1 MRKIFSA
8 VAVVGLLAMGVAGCS
23 SSGGTQS
30 SEGAPITQESAAS
43 GGTQSSEG
51 APITQESAAG
61 SWVLVDGK
69 GPEGE
74 VKPTE
79 ATPIELTI
87 ESDGQFSGSSGC
99 NSIMGAMTVTDGSV
113 DMGTIGQTMMACEED
128 AMTLEFAYT
137 QALDSVT
144 AGTASAEEMTLT
156 GEGTELHF
164 KPAGS

>member
-23 SSGGTQS
+23 S
-30 SEGAPITQESAAS
+30 S

-144 AGTASAEEMTLT
+144 AGPASAEEMTLT